1 MNEKEIKAEVISLE
15 DHRKHQQSIKYEIE
29 HEKWQKQCHD
39 EHDFVLDSLTMNVE
53 WAAELG
59 DYVMYATNTGV
70 VAICGLENY
79 LPPAHDTRLGRD
91 TMALQKEI
99 VHMHEKILSA
109 FAHGLVE
116 SSDFDK
122 DLLLKFFA
130 RQLDTALE
138 KKRKISSH

>member
-1 MNEKEIKAEVISLE
+1 MNEKKIKAEVISLE
-15 DHRKHQQSIKYEIE
+15 DHRKHQQSIKYEI
-29 HEKWQKQCHD
+29 
-39 EHDFVLDSLTMNVE
+39 
-53 WAAELG
+53 
-59 DYVMYATNTGV
+59 
-70 VAICGLENY
+70 
-79 LPPAHDTRLGRD
+79 
-91 TMALQKEI
+91 

-116 SSDFDK
+116 TSDFDK